1 MLGVYVHVPF
11 CRVKCPYC
19 SFNVYV
25 KRHEVRA
32 AYVDA
37 LVSEVRL
44 HADALAQ
51 APFLSRAPDG
61 RALVSSI
68 YLGGGTPTL
77 LDPSD
82 LARIVEAVR
91 TSFSV
96 VPDAE
101 LTVESE
107 PGTTTTDVF
116 AALAELGANRL
127 TIGVQSFQ
135 PALLERLGRPHSA
148 DEARRAVA
156 DARAAGVS
164 NLDLD
169 LIFGAPEQT
178 LSDWRAD
185 LDAALALGPEHLSL
199 YNLTIEPGTPFH
211 TAHGKGLLPLPDEDV
226 QADMLRAAIHACA
239 AAGLD
244 HYELS
249 NFARAGRRS
258 RHNQGYWQGR
268 PYLGV
273 GAGAHGF
280 LPSPPHGRRWWNLRS
295 PAHYVEAVR
304 SGRLPVDA
312 SEDLDAHQALLEAL
326 FLGLRQRDGLDVAA
340 LGRRFGG
347 GIADGVRAASAL
359 PVPDLVTW
367 DGDRLRL
374 TNNGVII
381 ADSVI
386 EALSRRLDSTD
397 AFDTVGI

>member
-1 MLGVYVHVPF
+1 MLGVYVHIPF

-25 KRHEVRA
+25 KRHDLRA

-37 LVSEVRL
+37 LISEVRL
-44 HADALAQ
+44 HADAVAD
-51 APFLSRAPDG
+51 APFLARATDG

-77 LDPSD
+77 LAPSD

-91 TSFSV
+91 SSFAV
-96 VPDAE
+96 LPDAE
-101 LTVESE
+101 LTVETE
-107 PGTTTTDVF
+107 PGTTTTEVF
-116 AALAELGANRL
+116 AALADLGANRL

-135 PALLERLGRPHSA
+135 PALLERLGRPHSG
-148 DEARRAVA
+148 DDARRAVA
-156 DARAAGVS
+156 GARAAGVS

-169 LIFGAPEQT
+169 LMFGAPGQT
-178 LSDWRAD
+178 ASDWHAD

-226 QADMLRAAIHACA
+226 QADMLRDAIRTCA
-239 AAGLD
+239 AGGLE

-249 NFARAGRRS
+249 NFARPGSRS

-295 PAHYVEAVR
+295 PARYVQTVQG
-304 SGRLPVDA
+304 GRLPVD
-312 SEDLDAHQALLEAL
+312 STEVLDAEQALLEAL
-326 FLGLRQRDGLDVAA
+326 FLGLRQRDGLDAATLETRFGAGIVAA
-340 LGRRFGG
+340 LRS
-347 GIADGVRAASAL
+347 ASSL
-359 PVPDLVTW
+359 PVPDLVSW
-367 DGDRLRL
+367 EADRLRL
-374 TNNGVII
+374 TDNGVII

-386 EALSRRLDSTD
+386 ETLSRRLDSTV
-397 AFDTVGI
+397 AFDTVEI